1 MRTGPPTDGGGS
13 VFPPLPSKDGGGETL
28 TESEK
33 VVEKLLEA
41 GNTGDVENFFRLV
54 SEDAEYENP
63 ITGRT
68 NKEGMRSFHSA
79 LWRAF
84 PDTEYGVNR
93 VVSHGDTVLAE
104 VTFRGTQKQELMG
117 IAPTNKKV
125 EMPLAFVIDVKDG
138 KIRKWSAYFDTGTM
152 MRQLGQAP

>member
-1 MRTGPPTDGGGS
+1 M
-13 VFPPLPSKDGGGETL
+13 LA
-28 TESEK
+28 
-33 VVEKLLEA
+33 A
-41 GNTGDVENFFRLV
+41 GNERDVENFFQLV
-54 SEDAEYENP
+54 SGDAEYENP

-68 NKEGMRSFHSA
+68 NKEGMRTFHSA

-84 PDTEYGVNR
+84 PDLDYGVNR
-93 VVSHGDTVLAE
+93 IVSHGDTVVAE

-117 IAPTNKKV
+117 IPPTNKKV

-138 KIRKWSAYFDTGTM
+138 KIRKWSAYFDTATM